1 MKKAYLALMIAG
13 FLMTLSTSAQALSI
27 TDVGYF
33 DLLKGKAYLSSSGD
47 PEELAW
53 VNSILGTSFTLTSM
67 TKYETNDGAGWQ
79 AVDGYT
85 GVYAID
91 FQSESPSY
99 FFIKVGVGNND
110 PQYSHFLYQNLDSL
124 KWGVIDLNVEEGL
137 EIKEIG
143 KLSHIGELGNVAVPE
158 PATLILLG
166 LGLLGVAG
174 FRRKK

>member
-1 MKKAYLALMIAG
+1 MKKAFMALMIAG
-13 FLMTLSTSAQALSI
+13 LLMTLATSAQALSI
-27 TDVGYF
+27 TDVGWF
-33 DLLKGKAYLSSSGD
+33 DLFKGKANLSNSGD
-47 PEELAW
+47 EEELAW
-53 VNSILGTSFTLTSM
+53 VNSVLGTSFTSM
-67 TKYETNDGAGWQ
+67 TKYDTDEGAGWQ
-79 AVDGYT
+79 KVDYGYSD

-99 FFIKVGVGNND
+99 FFIKVGNGT
-110 PQYSHFLYQNLDSL
+110 QYSHFLYQNLDSL